1 MRNSMKMNLRNLNL
15 KEDLSLK
22 TSQNSKNLNSMVA
35 PNSKRNPSW
44 KKFPNCWEHQNW
56 MKKLPN
62 YWEPQNWRR
71 NRMGNLNWRKT

>member
-35 PNSKRNPSW
+35 PNLKKNPNW
-44 KKFPNCWEHQNW
+44 KELPNC
-56 MKKLPN
+56 
-62 YWEPQNWRR
+62 WEPQNWRR
-71 NRMGNLNWRKT
+71 NRMGNLNWKKT